1 MTISYSEKNIYWNY
15 YISIEEDLNKLSRF
29 IEFAEKNEKVFS
41 IELFRLLISS
51 SSEFEVVSK
60 ELCKVRRISK
70 RIKGMKDIRTGLV
83 SSYRNIY
90 DHNIYDVEISIPK
103 FGMKYKP
110 LLNWKDD
117 EDCDWWDSYN
127 LVKHNR
133 NAKYEEAHLK
143 NVINAIGAL
152 QIVNRYYYK
161 SLISESGNIAINR
174 GETPS
179 LESCLIK
186 VSLPENVI

>member
-1 MTISYSEKNIYWNY
+1 MTISYSEKKNIYWNY

-29 IEFAEKNEKVFS
+29 IEFDKRNEKVFS
-41 IELFRLLISS
+41 IELVRLLISS

-60 ELCKVRRISK
+60 ELCKVRGVSIGNGK
-70 RIKGMKDIRTGLV
+70 IKGIRTGLV
-83 SSYRNIY
+83 GYY
-90 DHNIYDVEISIPK
+90 HNISDVEISIPK
-103 FGMKYKP
+103 FGMEYQP
-110 LLNWKDD
+110 LIKWKDN
-117 EDCDWWDSYN
+117 EDCGWWRSYCS
-127 LVKHNR
+127 VKHHR

-152 QIVNRYYYK
+152 QIVNLYYCK
-161 SLISESGNIAINR
+161 SLNR

-179 LESCLIK
+179 TESCLIQ